1 MIVFLLS
8 EYDSLSRLGIP
19 DCKNYIKKRFK
30 DDQLVYLSTC
40 CCGRAIQ
47 DQIESSVDEALSSG
61 TWVDVMVRWGLALG
75 HGSMLW
81 WDGGRALGHG
91 STLWWDGGRALGH
104 GSTLWWDGVRALGH
118 GSTLWWDG
126 VRALGHGST
135 LWWDGG
141 RALGHGST
149 LWWDGG
155 ASSGTWVDV
164 MVRWGGELWDMGRR
178 YGEMGSEM

>member
-61 TWVDVMVRWGLALG
+61 TWVDVMVSWGE
-75 HGSMLW
+75 LW
-81 WDGGRALGHG
+81 DMGRRYGEMGGELWDMGRRYGEMGGE
-91 STLWWDGGRALGH
+91 LWDMGRRYGEMGGELWDMGRRYGEMEGKLRDMGRRY
-104 GSTLWWDGVRALGH
+104 GEMEGKLWDM
-118 GSTLWWDG
+118 
-126 VRALGHGST
+126 
-135 LWWDGG
+135 G
-141 RALGHGST
+141 RRYGEM
-149 LWWDGG
+149 G

-164 MVRWGGELWDMGRR
+164 MVRWGRALGHGSTLW
-178 YGEMGSEM
+178 